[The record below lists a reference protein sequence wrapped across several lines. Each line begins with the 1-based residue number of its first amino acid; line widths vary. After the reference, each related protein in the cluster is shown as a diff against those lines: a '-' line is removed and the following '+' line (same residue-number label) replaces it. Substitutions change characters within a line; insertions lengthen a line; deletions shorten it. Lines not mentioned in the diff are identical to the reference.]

1 MAAAQAQAAQEAWHR
16 LPELRRY
23 CAQRAVSRRGASL
36 AQLIQGGV
44 QPNDPRLGEV
54 MGECARFDQ
63 VALGAG
69 MRCSVKY
76 EAGWSV
82 QSRCNQVFVRNDGY
96 GQRQILDARAAI
108 DLHFNG
114 VPTSLVEIETD
125 AGRQERA
132 DAQRRLAEVNR
143 LRGELEPFQ
152 SSRSPVVRS
161 QAQGLVQRALMTGN
175 PETAPSEAAL
185 DALRREQQRLS
196 VFEQGEIAR
205 LDALDRAAVA
215 KAIVER
221 KLASAPPALRE
232 EAGRLNA
239 TFAILSKPPTP
250 PQAPKPAAKTAER
263 LGPPFDC
270 EKAKSPIEH
279 VICADPG
286 LGRLDL
292 EMVQAY
298 YVLRHALP
306 EQRPTMRQEMI
317 DFSRGVVE
325 RCRLGDSGAIAPR
338 AIRAAVPCVS
348 GEYRH
353 ERDRWRERVGQTLA
367 GFGREEALRPIDEH
381 VALQRQ
387 LQTAGYISSD
397 ETADGVYG
405 AKTRTAIAAL
415 QSAEGLPGDGLMSR
429 ATAERLARRAPA
441 AAVELPRI
449 EGATAQR
456 LAALHGQYAALAD
469 RIDEAEGRRVRE
481 GQLVAKA
488 TEARAYLQS
497 ALALPLRDD
506 LRETL
511 AKHLAVLEVQ
521 GTTDLPALGRA
532 VAGYEAAKPVADE
545 ALAVTRATT
554 PKNAVLVEGDPLDIL
569 VLVNN
574 TGRAPSV
581 IRNLRGELVFEGG
594 RAVACQPNGGTLDGA
609 VAEQVNARLRRY
621 ELSLRFPLQR
631 CSTNGLPANDLVVV
645 ARGELLKERAT
656 AVTALMSAVDAG
668 VLTPLATVTSADV
681 RAAAQAD
688 AVRRTEVE
696 ADVEKG
702 RPGYGLIALGGVSGP
717 ACLAVTADREA
728 HEVLVRPLLPRAENG
743 APPTSIVAT
752 SADGAFMSAKRGQCG
767 TIYASSPNLRDLA
780 VGLRRDGLVFRYLA
794 AWITA
799 EEITA
804 AKEAISA
811 GRTRELQQEADR
823 RRQRDDENRLQRE
836 KDQDADVVRQRVTAE
851 LQKKNGAQARAI
863 EGKLAAEM
871 KAFVEDRT
879 SQVAIKYPQVATW
892 YAQML
897 QDRWELMTVDTQLA
911 DYGVAEFKGRS
922 LDTGFARTMVKMRNR
937 VLGEYREQ
945 CWMTGFIDDQEFQ
958 MAREPF
964 AARCEAADG
973 PVTTYQTGQRFT
985 SRWLA
990 P

>member
-1 MAAAQAQAAQEAWHR
+1 M
-16 LPELRRY
+16 
-23 CAQRAVSRRGASL
+23 
-36 AQLIQGGV
+36 
-44 QPNDPRLGEV
+44 
-54 MGECARFDQ
+54 
-63 VALGAG
+63 
-69 MRCSVKY
+69 
-76 EAGWSV
+76 
-82 QSRCNQVFVRNDGY
+82 
-96 GQRQILDARAAI
+96 
-108 DLHFNG
+108 
-114 VPTSLVEIETD
+114 
-125 AGRQERA
+125 
-132 DAQRRLAEVNR
+132 
-143 LRGELEPFQ
+143 
-152 SSRSPVVRS
+152 
-161 QAQGLVQRALMTGN
+161 
-175 PETAPSEAAL
+175 
-185 DALRREQQRLS
+185 
-196 VFEQGEIAR
+196 
-205 LDALDRAAVA
+205 
-215 KAIVER
+215 
-221 KLASAPPALRE
+221 
-232 EAGRLNA
+232 
-239 TFAILSKPPTP
+239 
-250 PQAPKPAAKTAER
+250 
-263 LGPPFDC
+263 
-270 EKAKSPIEH
+270 
-279 VICADPG
+279 
-286 LGRLDL
+286 
-292 EMVQAY
+292 
-298 YVLRHALP
+298 
-306 EQRPTMRQEMI
+306 
-317 DFSRGVVE
+317 
-325 RCRLGDSGAIAPR
+325 
-338 AIRAAVPCVS
+338 
-348 GEYRH
+348 
-353 ERDRWRERVGQTLA
+353 
-367 GFGREEALRPIDEH
+367 
-381 VALQRQ
+381 
-387 LQTAGYISSD
+387 
-397 ETADGVYG
+397 
-405 AKTRTAIAAL
+405 
-415 QSAEGLPGDGLMSR
+415 
-429 ATAERLARRAPA
+429 
-441 AAVELPRI
+441 
-449 EGATAQR
+449 
-456 LAALHGQYAALAD
+456 
-469 RIDEAEGRRVRE
+469 
-481 GQLVAKA
+481 
-488 TEARAYLQS
+488 
-497 ALALPLRDD
+497 
-506 LRETL
+506 
-511 AKHLAVLEVQ
+511 
-521 GTTDLPALGRA
+521 
-532 VAGYEAAKPVADE
+532 
-545 ALAVTRATT
+545 
-554 PKNAVLVEGDPLDIL
+554 
-569 VLVNN
+569 
-574 TGRAPSV
+574 
-581 IRNLRGELVFEGG
+581 
-594 RAVACQPNGGTLDGA
+594 
-609 VAEQVNARLRRY
+609 AEQVNARLRRY

-922 LDTGFARTMVKMRNR
+922 LDAGFARTMVKMRNR